1 MREPAANWV
10 GFRSANQ
17 NSSLID
23 YVGISNIFGV
33 VISKNLATLKELEEY
48 YSLEDVYLLA
58 DIVKVNNYNEW
69 VVMKDLNKN

>member
-1 MREPAANWV
+1 M
-10 GFRSANQ
+10 
-17 NSSLID
+17 
-23 YVGISNIFGV
+23 

>member
-1 MREPAANWV
+1 M
-10 GFRSANQ
+10 
-17 NSSLID
+17 
-23 YVGISNIFGV
+23 

-69 VVMKDLNKN
+69 VMTKDLNKN

>member
-1 MREPAANWV
+1 M
-10 GFRSANQ
+10 
-17 NSSLID
+17 
-23 YVGISNIFGV
+23 

-48 YSLEDVYLLA
+48 YSLEDGYMLA